1 LIDVIGEL
9 SKKQESLRKVFNAD
23 ITILEE
29 EITKIEN
36 LILEELQV
44 PKDNT
49 LEKLEEYGDPEG
61 YDHEDSFCRDFINDW
76 FFEYSTGKMTKE
88 KLIFNLF
95 NWNSNW
101 EKLLNEFI

>member
-1 LIDVIGEL
+1 M
-9 SKKQESLRKVFNAD
+9 
-23 ITILEE
+23 EE

-49 LEKLEEYGDPEG
+49 LEILVKYGDRDPEG
-61 YDHEDSFCRDFINDW
+61 YDHEDSFCRDFINDC
-76 FFEYSTGKMTKE
+76 FFDYYTGKMTKE

-95 NWNSNW
+95 NWKSNW
-101 EKLLNEFI
+101 GKLLNEFI